1 MTKTETEYGWAD
13 WVFIISILV
22 LLLWI
27 VGKSIGL
34 IKSPVYIDMIPYLSI
49 VFSAGALFQKIRE
62 MDKNIRET
70 KTDVKDIE
78 TDLHGMDGRMIK
90 LETTM
95 DKVEM
100 SLSVLSN
107 QK

>member
-1 MTKTETEYGWAD
+1 MAKTETRYGWAD
-13 WVFIISILV
+13 WVFIISILI

-27 VGKSIGL
+27 VGKSIGF
-34 IKSPVYIDMIPYLSI
+34 IKSPVYVDMIPYLSI
-49 VFSAGALFQKIRE
+49 VFSAGALFQKFRE
-62 MDKNIRET
+62 MDKNIKET

-78 TDLHGMDGRMIK
+78 TNLHGMDSRMIK

-95 DKVEM
+95 DKVEV
-100 SLSVLSN
+100 SLNVSSN

>member
-1 MTKTETEYGWAD
+1 MAKTKTEYGWAD

-70 KTDVKDIE
+70 KTDIKDIE

-90 LETTM
+90 LETTIS
-95 DKVEM
+95 KVEM